1 MLGEVGKVQEK
12 SRVGAAPMW
21 GLCSVLGALARP
33 PVLQSMLGL
42 ALGTGVVPVIGT
54 GDGKR

>member
-1 MLGEVGKVQEK
+1 MQEK

-21 GLCSVLGALARP
+21 GLCSVLGALASP